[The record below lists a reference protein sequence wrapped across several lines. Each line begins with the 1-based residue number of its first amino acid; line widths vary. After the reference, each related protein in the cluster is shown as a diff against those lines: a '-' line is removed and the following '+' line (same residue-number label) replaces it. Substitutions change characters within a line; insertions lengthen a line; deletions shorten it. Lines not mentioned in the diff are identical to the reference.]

1 MFFAPLLIFVIIGFF
16 FLLVFVFAFLEV
28 GMIGIAFSRLG
39 LPPEYLFG
47 ILLATLLG
55 SYVNIP
61 IGTMERGQ
69 PVDDERGEIFRGPL
83 SGGAGVPVGQRT
95 VMAIN
100 LGGALIPL
108 DHFDLYFSS
117 KMPNVIPALVATVIV
132 SLLVNRLSR
141 PIKGVGIGIPALIP
155 PLFAALAAYLLAGE
169 ELRAPVAYVAGT
181 LGTLIGADLMRL
193 NDIKNM
199 GAPVASIGGAGTFD
213 GVFLSGIIA
222 VLAQLNGQVRQ
233 HTSAE
238 DADNFQHCLWR
249 GSVKAVCLKITIG
262 LAKIFTKHFCRR

>member
-16 FLLVFVFAFLEV
+16 FLLIFVFAFLEV

-55 SYVNIP
+55 SYINIP
-61 IGTMERGQ
+61 IGSIDRGQ
-69 PVDDERGEIFRGPL
+69 AVDDQEVKFF
-83 SGGAGVPVGQRT
+83 GVTYPVAPEYGQEKT
-95 VMAIN
+95 IIAIN

-108 DHFDLYFSS
+108 IISIYLLM
-117 KMPNVIPALVATVIV
+117 KMSNVIPALLATLIVAV
-132 SLLVNRLSR
+132 LVNRMSR
-141 PIKGVGIGIPALIP
+141 PIKGVGIGIPALLP

-169 ELRAPVAYVAGT
+169 ALRAPVAYIAGT

-222 VLAQLNGQVRQ
+222 VLL
-233 HTSAE
+233 S
-238 DADNFQHCLWR
+238 
-249 GSVKAVCLKITIG
+249 
-262 LAKIFTKHFCRR
+262 

>member
-1 MFFAPLLIFVIIGFF
+1 MFFAPLVIFVIIFFF
-16 FLLVFVFAFLEV
+16 FLLVFLFAFLQV
-28 GMIGIAFSRLG
+28 GIIGIAFSRLG

-69 PVDDERGEIFRGPL
+69 PVDAKEVKFFGMPY
-83 SGGAGVPVGQRT
+83 PVAPEYGGQRT
-95 VMAIN
+95 VVAIN

-108 DHFDLYFSS
+108 IISLYLLFKMSS
-117 KMPNVIPALVATVIV
+117 VIPALVATIIL
-132 SLLVNRLSR
+132 SLLVNRLAR

-155 PLFAALAAYLLAGE
+155 PIFAALAAYLLAGE
-169 ELRAPVAYVAGT
+169 EMRAPVAYIAGT

-222 VLAQLNGQVRQ
+222 VLL
-233 HTSAE
+233 S
-238 DADNFQHCLWR
+238 
-249 GSVKAVCLKITIG
+249 
-262 LAKIFTKHFCRR
+262 

>member
-1 MFFAPLLIFVIIGFF
+1 MFFAPLLIFVIIGLF
-16 FLLVFVFAFLEV
+16 FLLIFVFAFLEV
-28 GMIGIAFSRLG
+28 GMIGLTFSRLG

-47 ILLATLLG
+47 LLLATLLG
-55 SYVNIP
+55 SYINIP
-61 IGTMERGQ
+61 IGTMDRGQ
-69 PVDDERGEIFRGPL
+69 PLDDKEVKFF
-83 SGGAGVPVGQRT
+83 GVTYPVAPEYGREKT
-95 VMAIN
+95 VIAIN

-108 DHFDLYFSS
+108 IISIYLLA
-117 KMPNVIPALVATVIV
+117 KMPNVIPALLATLIV

-141 PIKGVGIGIPALIP
+141 PIKGVGIGVPALVP

-169 ELRAPVAYVAGT
+169 AFRAPVAYIAGT

-222 VLAQLNGQVRQ
+222 VLL
-233 HTSAE
+233 S
-238 DADNFQHCLWR
+238 
-249 GSVKAVCLKITIG
+249 
-262 LAKIFTKHFCRR
+262 